1 MLKTWTRMCYVV
13 FETTIDAAQS
23 PSTEESFGADSLMNT
38 QKTFQCKKLN
48 NAGLVLVRIT
58 TAMSLDLF
66 FFVRVQTQVWRNC
79 IFLFCRKMNR
89 IGA

>member
-1 MLKTWTRMCYVV
+1 MLKTWTRICYVV
-13 FETTIDAAQS
+13 FETTIDTAQS
-23 PSTEESFGADSLMNT
+23 PSSEESFGADSLMNT

-66 FFVRVQTQVWRNC
+66 FFRPCPDTGLAKLYLPLLPENE
-79 IFLFCRKMNR
+79 
-89 IGA
+89 